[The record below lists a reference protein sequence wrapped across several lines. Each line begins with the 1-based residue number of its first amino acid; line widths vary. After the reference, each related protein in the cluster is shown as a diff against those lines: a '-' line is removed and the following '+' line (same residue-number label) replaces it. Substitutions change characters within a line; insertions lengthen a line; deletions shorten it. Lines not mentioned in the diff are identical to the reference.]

1 MPATRLVPASLGPG
15 TRIGSYELVHDI
27 ARGGMSCVWAAHERG
42 APGLH
47 RLVAL
52 KIMPPDLEGPEFHT
66 MFIEEARLAARIHH
80 PNVCRIFELIE
91 EAGLLALCMEWVDGG
106 TLSEILETSN
116 ERGLLD
122 RRVTAQIVA
131 QVAGGLHAAHELRDD
146 KGMLMQL
153 VHRDVSP
160 QNVLVARDGRV
171 KVTDFGIAKALG
183 RSHAATAIGMVKGKI
198 AYMSP
203 EQAQGK
209 TVDRRSDIFSLG
221 VILYL
226 ATVGTHPFRRPG
238 ESSKQQFA
246 RLLVDPITPP
256 TNFAVDYPKELESIL
271 LRAMSRSPMDRF
283 ANAADMQRQLEDWVE
298 RTGPSV
304 TQPDIADAVAGRIGP
319 SFREHAKD
327 PASTVQ
333 LSRQGQPLE
342 SKASSAR
349 HALVASVSVA
359 PFEDGAPLS
368 AERPTARPQRGSF
381 PLRR

>member
-1 MPATRLVPASLGPG
+1 
-15 TRIGSYELVHDI
+15 
-27 ARGGMSCVWAAHERG
+27 
-42 APGLH
+42 
-47 RLVAL
+47 
-52 KIMPPDLEGPEFHT
+52 

-183 RSHAATAIGMVKGKI
+183 RSHAATAIGTVKGKI

-209 TVDRRSDIFSLG
+209 AVDRRSDIFSLG

-246 RLLVDPITPP
+246 RLLIDPITPP

-271 LRAMSRSPMDRF
+271 LRAMSRSPIDRF
-283 ANAADMQRQLEDWVE
+283 ASAAEMQRQLEDWVE
-298 RTGPSV
+298 RTGPTV
-304 TQPDIADAVAGRIGP
+304 TQQDIAEAVAGRIGA
-319 SFREHAKD
+319 SFREQAKD

-333 LSRQGQPLE
+333 LSRHGQPLD

-349 HALVASVSVA
+349 HAVVAAMPTA
-359 PFEDGAPLS
+359 PFEDGGTLVS
-368 AERPTARPQRGSF
+368 ERPTARPQRASL

>member
-1 MPATRLVPASLGPG
+1 MPATRLVPASMGPG

-27 ARGGMSCVWAAHERG
+27 ARGGMSRVWAAYQHG
-42 APGLH
+42 VPGGH

-52 KIMPPDLEGPEFHT
+52 KIMPPDLEGPDLKT
-66 MFIEEARLAARIHH
+66 MFLEEARLAARIHH
-80 PNVCRIFELIE
+80 PNVCRIFELIQHG
-91 EAGLLALCMEWVDGG
+91 GLLALCMEWVDGA
-106 TLSEILETSN
+106 TLGEVLETSN

-122 RRVTAQIVA
+122 RRVMAQIVA
-131 QVAGGLHAAHELRDD
+131 QVAGGLHAAHELQDD
-146 KGMLMQL
+146 SGALMQL

-183 RSHAATAIGMVKGKI
+183 RAHAATAIGTVKGKI

-271 LRAMSRSPMDRF
+271 LCAMRRSPMDRF
-283 ANAADMQRQLEDWVE
+283 ANAAEMQCQLQGWVDS
-298 RTGPSV
+298 TGPRV
-304 TQPDIADAVAGRIGP
+304 TQQDISEAVAGRIGA
-319 SFREHAKD
+319 SFREQTTDA
-327 PASTVQ
+327 ASHVQ
-333 LSRQGQPLE
+333 LRRDGQPLD
-342 SKASSAR
+342 SKASGTRDSC
-349 HALVASVSVA
+349 SVSLPA
-359 PFEDGAPLS
+359 ETLGDGESLS
-368 AERPTARPQRGSF
+368 AERPTVRPQRASM